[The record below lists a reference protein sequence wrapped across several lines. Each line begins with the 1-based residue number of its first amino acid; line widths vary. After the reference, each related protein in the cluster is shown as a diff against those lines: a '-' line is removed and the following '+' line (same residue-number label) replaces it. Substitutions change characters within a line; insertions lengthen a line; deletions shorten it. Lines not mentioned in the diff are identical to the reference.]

1 MSTSEFDPFTAE
13 ELEERAKSTL
23 QKHKEKV
30 AADKKKR
37 AEEKRIA
44 DRERFGQDY
53 DPDTINRPGPKRTP
67 EPEPE
72 PEPEIVRETIT
83 GESIRTEMEFTP
95 ESEFAQTYSKYVE
108 KDPEQLRNEIS
119 SGYEVESI
127 RFYAEMVAAGED
139 RRLFDEYEGRQ
150 TKFTPEQFQTAIEVG
165 EEFLLEKE
173 YGKAP
178 DWIDEQIKFTPNVK
192 EYEIL
197 PEGFKVKTQSEEALD
212 VMSGGNQRY
221 YRDKLVSAQDAY
233 IDVLFKAAPVA
244 AKYGFNPRA
253 QSQTALELRTGVIK
267 GVGALP
273 AFIPA
278 TLEFGTNIVYGAADV
293 TLTARGEGIDKG
305 IERAEGLLL
314 EEAFNLFP
322 GGTLKS
328 SPVVKYAEEKPV
340 EFAGMIGGSLLALP
354 VAIKALPKS
363 LRGPFVRYVQPVEE
377 LAVWAGTKI
386 IGPARVAKIPGKTL
400 DWEEFSV
407 AMGSKMYG
415 GLKRGA
421 VKAETAI
428 ETELNKAKRT
438 LENTLK
444 KESKIKTETET
455 KLETETKP
463 ETKIETKLETEI
475 ETRRR
480 VETEI
485 ETKLET
491 KLETEVKPETETE
504 TKPETKIET
513 KPETKIETEIEI
525 EIEIET
531 EIETEVETK
540 RGRKLR
546 PGKRSDIKQGLFEVP
561 ALDIDID
568 FYTKELNFE
577 VGDIKKVTADLDK
590 GLNRLMKNL

>member
-13 ELEERAKSTL
+13 ELEEKAKSTL

-30 AADKKKR
+30 AADKKKK

-44 DRERFGQDY
+44 DKIKFGQDY
-53 DPDTINRPGPKRTP
+53 DPDTINRPTRGPKRT
-67 EPEPE
+67 PEPE

-83 GESIRTEMEFTP
+83 AESIRTEMEFTP
-95 ESEFAQTYSKYVE
+95 ESKFAQTYSKYVE
-108 KDPEQLRNEIS
+108 KDPQQLRNEIS
-119 SGYEVESI
+119 SGYEVESV
-127 RFYAEMVAAGED
+127 RYYVEMVAAGED

-178 DWIDEQIKFTPNVK
+178 DWIYEQIKFTPNVK

-197 PEGFKVKTQSEEALD
+197 PEGFKVKTESEEILD
-212 VMSGGNQRY
+212 AISGGDQRY
-221 YRDKLVSAQDAY
+221 YRDKLVSAQEGYLKYVYESADASMPGSSN
-233 IDVLFKAAPVA
+233 LTVA
-244 AKYGFNPRA
+244 RRGI
-253 QSQTALELRTGVIK
+253 SK
-267 GVGALP
+267 GLAT
-273 AFIPA
+273 IPA
-278 TLEFGTNIVYGAADV
+278 YVPASLEFGTNIAYGVADV
-293 TLTARGEGIDKG
+293 ALTAKIKGKDKG
-305 IERAEGLLL
+305 VERAKELAA
-314 EEAFNLFP
+314 EEYYDVFP

-328 SPVVKYAEEKPV
+328 SPVVKYAEENPV
-340 EFAGMIGGSLLALP
+340 EFAGMVGGSLLALP
-354 VAIKALPKS
+354 IVLKVLPKA
-363 LRGPFVRYVQPVEE
+363 LRGPAVRYVQPVEE
-377 LAVWAGTKI
+377 LGLWAGTKI

-438 LENTLK
+438 LESTLK

-463 ETKIETKLETEI
+463 ETETKFETKLETEI

-491 KLETEVKPETETE
+491 KLETETETE
-504 TKPETKIET
+504 TKLETKLETEVET
-513 KPETKIETEIEI
+513 KPETKIETEIE
-525 EIEIET
+525 T
-531 EIETEVETK
+531 EVEVEVETK
-540 RGRKLR
+540 RKRKLSFD
-546 PGKRSDIKQGLFEVP
+546 KRSDIKKGLFDVP

>member
-13 ELEERAKSTL
+13 QLEEKAKSAL

-53 DPDTINRPGPKRTP
+53 DPDRINRPGPRPTP

-83 GESIRTEMEFTP
+83 AESIRTEMEFTP
-95 ESEFAQTYSKYVE
+95 ESKFAETYSKYVE
-108 KDPEQLRNEIS
+108 KDPQQLRNEIS
-119 SGYEVESI
+119 SGYEVEAV
-127 RFYAEMVAAGED
+127 RYYAEMVAAGED

-165 EEFLLEKE
+165 EEFVLEKE

-197 PEGFKVKTQSEEALD
+197 PEGFKVKTESEEILD
-212 VMSGGNQRY
+212 AISGGDQRY
-221 YRDKLVSAQDAY
+221 YRDKLVSAQEGYMKYVYESADTFMPGTSNLTVARRGISKGLATVPAY
-233 IDVLFKAAPVA
+233 V
-244 AKYGFNPRA
+244 
-253 QSQTALELRTGVIK
+253 
-267 GVGALP
+267 P
-273 AFIPA
+273 AS
-278 TLEFGTNIVYGAADV
+278 LEFGTNIAYGVADV
-293 TLTARGEGIDKG
+293 ALTAKIKGKDKG
-305 IERAEGLLL
+305 VERAKELAAK
-314 EEAFNLFP
+314 EYYDVFP

-328 SPVVKYAEEKPV
+328 SPVVKYAEENPV
-340 EFAGMIGGSLLALP
+340 EFTGMVAGSLLALP
-354 VAIKALPKS
+354 IVLKVLPKA
-363 LRGPFVRYVQPVEE
+363 LRGPAVRYVQPVEE
-377 LAVWAGTKI
+377 LGLWAGTKI

-463 ETKIETKLETEI
+463 ETETKFETKLETEI

-491 KLETEVKPETETE
+491 KLETE
-504 TKPETKIET
+504 TKIET
-513 KPETKIETEIEI
+513 KPETKIETEIETKP
-525 EIEIET
+525 ET
-531 EIETEVETK
+531 EIKIETEVEVETK
-540 RGRKLR
+540 RKRKLSFD
-546 PGKRSDIKQGLFEVP
+546 KRSDIKQGLFDVP